1 MLTLKVAYEYV
12 VPDHGAKWRAIGT
25 LLGLSPGQL
34 DMIDHD
40 CHHRAAECSN
50 AVLSK
55 WLDTDTG
62 ASLEKLKGVIKLLS
76 KPESK

>member
-1 MLTLKVAYEYV
+1 LKVAYEYV

-25 LLGLSPGQL
+25 LLGLSNGQL

-40 CHHRAAECSN
+40 CHHKAAECSN

-55 WLDTDTG
+55 WLDVDTE
-62 ASLEKLKGVIKLLS
+62 ASLEKLKDVIKLLNKSGS
-76 KPESK
+76 K